1 MTASEAKANQN
12 RIVSSGFELGWWYG
26 TGCRKCCGVYPK
38 FMTKDT
44 QNPRNAYYQC
54 EVCGRR
60 TDLYT
65 MPWLAEKAW
74 NNEFKEEKKMIKI
87 EVETIEEL
95 FNIIGGGRPLTV
107 SAPKAKSD
115 PEKDA
120 LADENV
126 KLANEVKKYKELLKL
141 ATDKADKL
149 QAELDAL
156 KAAPVK
162 AEDEANTY
170 TFAGW
175 TTVKGSAPEVVTDV
189 QAGAVTYYATYTA
202 VPKQTE
208 PVPAEGTPEAAQP
221 APADPAAIFPALSC
235 AYLVPSCV
243 DTVGILFPAQISSSS

>member
-95 FNIIGGGRPLTV
+95 FSIIGGGRPLTV

-156 KAAPVK
+156 KTAPTKAEVPFEEVMPEPQGESVPMNATPDPEPATVPEPEIQLPDMQKAVRELVK
-162 AEDEANTY
+162 AKGKDAAKDVLARFGAKGASSLKPEDY
-170 TFAGW
+170 
-175 TTVKGSAPEVVTDV
+175 
-189 QAGAVTYYATYTA
+189 
-202 VPKQTE
+202 
-208 PVPAEGTPEAAQP
+208 
-221 APADPAAIFPALSC
+221 PAALAALKE
-235 AYLVPSCV
+235 ALN
-243 DTVGILFPAQISSSS
+243 G

>member
-95 FNIIGGGRPLTV
+95 FSIIGGGRPL
-107 SAPKAKSD
+107 SAGQD
-115 PEKDA
+115 EA
-120 LADENV
+120 LRKENAEIREQNET
-126 KLANEVKKYKELLKL
+126 LAAEVKKGKELLKL
-141 ATDKADKL
+141 ATTKADKL
-149 QAELDAL
+149 QEELDAL
-156 KAAPVK
+156 KTAPTKAEVPFEEVMSEPQGESIPMKKEEKPAKQPTLAEIRATLKALQDKKGTDAVRALIKPYGVK
-162 AEDEANTY
+162 AI
-170 TFAGW
+170 
-175 TTVKGSAPEVVTDV
+175 S
-189 QAGAVTYYATYTA
+189 Q
-202 VPKQTE
+202 
-208 PVPAEGTPEAAQP
+208 VPADNYAEVLEKAEEALNA
-221 APADPAAIFPALSC
+221 
-235 AYLVPSCV
+235 
-243 DTVGILFPAQISSSS
+243 